1 MMHDASFEGVAPRLP
16 LLPLNDQAKLA
27 EKHGIETLLFC
38 PNP

>member
-1 MMHDASFEGVAPRLP
+1 MTRDIGMVEAAPRFSRPSL
-16 LLPLNDQAKLA
+16 DEQAELA